1 MLSEDE
7 KKKVLEELSKHR
19 TEVRELRDSLNKIN
33 NEKES
38 WFQKKKEYS
47 QEIIGIVSK
56 IKTSKEN
63 RDNLTSSVKKLKADR
78 DELRSQISRRI
89 KEIKKLKSEHSSAT
103 KKFPV
108 KKNPRSIKQE
118 IEKLETVIETEALSF
133 KREQKIMD
141 KIRNL
146 KKVYS
151 EIQSLSGEIEKTDRL
166 SGTIDNLK
174 KEADK
179 VHNNIQII
187 AAKSH
192 KKHEDMIEE
201 SKSMKNLKKKER
213 FAYKQFIS
221 MKKNFGDLNQALRNK
236 LGKLNELR
244 KLLERTR
251 SEKKQKVKNKEE
263 AILKEKTENV
273 EEKIKKGEK
282 LTTEDLLVFQRSN
295 EDK

>member
-1 MLSEDE
+1 MLSEEE

-19 TEVRELRDSLNKIN
+19 KEVRDHRDSLNKIN
-33 NEKES
+33 DEKES

-47 QEIIGIVSK
+47 QEIVRIVSE

-63 RDNLTSSVKKLKADR
+63 RDNLTGSVKKLKADR
-78 DELRSQISRRI
+78 DELRSQISKRI
-89 KEIKKLKSEHSSAT
+89 KEIKRLKYEHSSET

-108 KKNPRSIKQE
+108 KKNPKSIKQE

-146 KKVYS
+146 KKIYS

-166 SGTIDNLK
+166 SNLIDNLK

-179 VHNNIQII
+179 VHKNIQVI
-187 AAKSH
+187 AAESH
-192 KKHEDMIEE
+192 KKHEAMIEK
-201 SKSMKNLKKKER
+201 SKSMKNLKKKEKS
-213 FAYKQFIS
+213 AYKQFTY
-221 MKKNFGDLNQALRNK
+221 MKKKFVELNQSLR
-236 LGKLNELR
+236 GKLSRLHELS
-244 KLLERTR
+244 KLLERTK
-251 SEKKQKVKNKEE
+251 SEKKQKVKKKEE
-263 AILKEKTENV
+263 EILKEKTKEV
-273 EEKIKKGEK
+273 EEKIKKGKK
-282 LTTEDLLVFQRSN
+282 LTTEDLLIFQSK

>member
-1 MLSEDE
+1 MLSVDE

-19 TEVRELRDSLNKIN
+19 KEVRDLRDSLNKIN

-38 WFQKKKEYS
+38 WFQKKKEYA
-47 QEIIGIVSK
+47 QEITRIVSV
-56 IKTSKEN
+56 IKTSKDK
-63 RDNLTSSVKKLKADR
+63 RDDLTGSVKKLKADR
-78 DELRSQISRRI
+78 DELRNQISKRI
-89 KEIKKLKSEHSSAT
+89 KEIKNLKSEHSSAT

-108 KKNPRSIKQE
+108 KKNPKSIKQE
-118 IEKLETVIETEALSF
+118 IEKLETVIETEIVSF

-166 SGTIDNLK
+166 SGSIDNLK

-179 VHNNIQII
+179 VHKYIQII
-187 AAKSH
+187 AAESH
-192 KKHEDMIEE
+192 KKHETMIEK
-201 SKSMKNLKKKER
+201 SKSMKDLKKKEKS
-213 FAYKQFIS
+213 AYKQFS
-221 MKKNFGDLNQALRNK
+221 YMKKRFGDLNQALRSK
-236 LGKLNELR
+236 LSRLNELSR
-244 KLLERTR
+244 LLEQTKF
-251 SEKKQKVKNKEE
+251 EKKEKIKKKEE
-263 AILKEKTENV
+263 NILKEKTENV
-273 EEKIKKGEK
+273 EEKIKRGKK